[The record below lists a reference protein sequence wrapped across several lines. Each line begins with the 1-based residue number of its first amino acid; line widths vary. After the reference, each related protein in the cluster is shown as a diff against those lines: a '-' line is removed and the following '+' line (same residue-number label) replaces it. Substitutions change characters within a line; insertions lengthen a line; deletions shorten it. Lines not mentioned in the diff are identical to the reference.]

1 MKQEI
6 LRFENVTCKKDGAV
20 YLDNFSFYM
29 TAGEIVGML
38 SVNDRGIQELIEL
51 TAKNHPIDAGRVY
64 MGGKLVNSYL
74 NQEETSNR
82 IYQIDQ
88 KSSLINDL
96 SITDNLFVMRPGFKK
111 QVINEWVLREQADR
125 VLKQLSMDLDLNKR
139 VERLTTME
147 RIMVEI
153 AKAYLMGS
161 KLLVVLYP
169 EKLIGQA
176 DFPQFHQL
184 LRKMQSMGIS
194 TLYFCYHH
202 WIMFKICDRIALF
215 SRGRIKKLFEPEEF
229 REEAIAPYIYYFKEN
244 TVFKPKVDRGY
255 MLELKNITDGDIHN
269 LSLGIKPGECITLLD
284 SGDQIMDRLT
294 GILAGEY
301 VDYEGDIFCSYKKM
315 EKKVK
320 SSLDRGMIVLDDN
333 PAQSFLFSEMSYLEN
348 LTFLLDRKLKKSIL
362 KQSYINSV
370 RSEYYGEAGDV
381 IDTKYID
388 SLSLKEKY
396 GLIYNKISLFHP
408 KILVVKKPFAYGDMH
423 CRTYILKRMQELKA
437 AGVSILLLT
446 GYLTDCVYISDHIG
460 IVKDGSF
467 SVLLEPQEYGITS
480 RLF

>member
-29 TAGEIVGML
+29 TTGEIVGML
-38 SVNDRGIQELIEL
+38 SVNDRGIKELIEL
-51 TAKNHPIDAGRVY
+51 TEKNHPIDAGRVY
-64 MGGKLVNSYL
+64 VDGKLVNSYL

-88 KSSLINDL
+88 KSSLISDL
-96 SITDNLFVMRPGFKK
+96 SIADNLFVMRPGFKK
-111 QVINEWVLREQADR
+111 HMINEWVLREQAAR
-125 VLKQLSMDLDLNKR
+125 VFKQLSMELDLNKR

-169 EKLIGQA
+169 EKLVGQA
-176 DFPQFHQL
+176 DLEQFHQL
-184 LRKMQSMGIS
+184 LRKVRSMGIS

-215 SRGRIKKLFEPEEF
+215 SRGRIKKLFEPKDF

-244 TVFKPKVDRGY
+244 AVFKPEGNKGY
-255 MLELKNITDGDIHN
+255 MLELKNITDPDIHN
-269 LSLGIKPGECITLLD
+269 LNIGVKLGECITLLD
-284 SGDQIMDRLT
+284 SDNQIMDRLT
-294 GILAGEY
+294 EILAGKIT
-301 VDYEGDIFCSYKKM
+301 DYEGNIFCGNKKI

-333 PAQSFLFSEMSYLEN
+333 PVQSFLFSEMSYLEN

-381 IDTKYID
+381 IDTKSIE

-396 GLIYNKISLFHP
+396 GLIYNKIKLFHP
-408 KILVVKKPFAYGDMH
+408 RILVIKKPFAYGDMH
-423 CRTYILKRMQELKA
+423 CRTYILKRIQELKA
-437 AGVSILLLT
+437 AGVCILMLT
-446 GYLTDCVYISDHIG
+446 SYLTDCVYISDHIG
-460 IVKDGSF
+460 IVKDGKL
-467 SVLLEPQEYGITS
+467 SVLLEPQEYGIAS

>member
-1 MKQEI
+1 MK
-6 LRFENVTCKKDGAV
+6 LR
-20 YLDNFSFYM
+20 
-29 TAGEIVGML
+29 
-38 SVNDRGIQELIEL
+38 
-51 TAKNHPIDAGRVY
+51 
-64 MGGKLVNSYL
+64 
-74 NQEETSNR
+74 
-82 IYQIDQ
+82 
-88 KSSLINDL
+88 
-96 SITDNLFVMRPGFKK
+96 
-111 QVINEWVLREQADR
+111 
-125 VLKQLSMDLDLNKR
+125 
-139 VERLTTME
+139 
-147 RIMVEI
+147 
-153 AKAYLMGS
+153 
-161 KLLVVLYP
+161 
-169 EKLIGQA
+169 
-176 DFPQFHQL
+176 
-184 LRKMQSMGIS
+184 
-194 TLYFCYHH
+194 
-202 WIMFKICDRIALF
+202 
-215 SRGRIKKLFEPEEF
+215 
-229 REEAIAPYIYYFKEN
+229 
-244 TVFKPKVDRGY
+244 
-255 MLELKNITDGDIHN
+255 DIHN

-284 SGDQIMDRLT
+284 SDDQIMDRLT

-301 VDYEGDIFCSYKKM
+301 VDYEGDIFCSHKKM

-381 IDTKYID
+381 IDTKYIA

>member
-29 TAGEIVGML
+29 TAGEIVGLL
-38 SVNDRGIQELIEL
+38 SVNDRGIKELIEL
-51 TAKNHPIDAGRVY
+51 MAKNHPIDAGRVY

-96 SITDNLFVMRPGFKK
+96 SIADNLFVMRPGFKK

-202 WIMFKICDRIALF
+202 WI
-215 SRGRIKKLFEPEEF
+215 
-229 REEAIAPYIYYFKEN
+229 
-244 TVFKPKVDRGY
+244 
-255 MLELKNITDGDIHN
+255 
-269 LSLGIKPGECITLLD
+269 
-284 SGDQIMDRLT
+284 
-294 GILAGEY
+294 LAGEY
-301 VDYEGDIFCSYKKM
+301 VDYEGEIFCAHKKM

-320 SSLDRGMIVLDDN
+320 SSLDREMIVLDDN

-423 CRTYILKRMQELKA
+423 CRTYILKRMRDLKA

>member
-29 TAGEIVGML
+29 TAGEIVGLL
-38 SVNDRGIQELIEL
+38 SVNDRGIKELIEL

-88 KSSLINDL
+88 KSSLINNL

-229 REEAIAPYIYYFKEN
+229 REEAIAPYIY
-244 TVFKPKVDRGY
+244 
-255 MLELKNITDGDIHN
+255 N

-301 VDYEGDIFCSYKKM
+301 VDYEGDIFCSHKKM

>member
-1 MKQEI
+1 
-6 LRFENVTCKKDGAV
+6 
-20 YLDNFSFYM
+20 
-29 TAGEIVGML
+29 
-38 SVNDRGIQELIEL
+38 
-51 TAKNHPIDAGRVY
+51 

-194 TLYFCYHH
+194 TLYFCYDH
-202 WIMFKICDRIALF
+202 WIIFKICAQDRPVF
-215 SRGRIKKLFEPEEF
+215 QRKDKKIFLKPEEF
-229 REEAIAPYIYYFKEN
+229 REEAIAPLY
-244 TVFKPKVDRGY
+244 
-255 MLELKNITDGDIHN
+255 
-269 LSLGIKPGECITLLD
+269 LL
-284 SGDQIMDRLT
+284 
-294 GILAGEY
+294 
-301 VDYEGDIFCSYKKM
+301 F
-315 EKKVK
+315 
-320 SSLDRGMIVLDDN
+320 
-333 PAQSFLFSEMSYLEN
+333 
-348 LTFLLDRKLKKSIL
+348 
-362 KQSYINSV
+362 
-370 RSEYYGEAGDV
+370 
-381 IDTKYID
+381 
-388 SLSLKEKY
+388 
-396 GLIYNKISLFHP
+396 
-408 KILVVKKPFAYGDMH
+408 
-423 CRTYILKRMQELKA
+423 
-437 AGVSILLLT
+437 
-446 GYLTDCVYISDHIG
+446 
-460 IVKDGSF
+460 
-467 SVLLEPQEYGITS
+467 
-480 RLF
+480 

>member
-1 MKQEI
+1 M
-6 LRFENVTCKKDGAV
+6 
-20 YLDNFSFYM
+20 
-29 TAGEIVGML
+29 
-38 SVNDRGIQELIEL
+38 
-51 TAKNHPIDAGRVY
+51 
-64 MGGKLVNSYL
+64 
-74 NQEETSNR
+74 
-82 IYQIDQ
+82 
-88 KSSLINDL
+88 
-96 SITDNLFVMRPGFKK
+96 
-111 QVINEWVLREQADR
+111 
-125 VLKQLSMDLDLNKR
+125 
-139 VERLTTME
+139 
-147 RIMVEI
+147 
-153 AKAYLMGS
+153 
-161 KLLVVLYP
+161 VLYP

-244 TVFKPKVDRGY
+244 TVFKPKVDQGY

-284 SGDQIMDRLT
+284 SDDQIMDRLT

-301 VDYEGDIFCSYKKM
+301 VDYEGDIFCSHKKM

>member
-29 TAGEIVGML
+29 TAGEIVGLL
-38 SVNDRGIQELIEL
+38 SVNDRGIKELIEL

-88 KSSLINDL
+88 KSSLINNL

-229 REEAIAPYIYYFKEN
+229 KEEAIAPYIYYFKEN
-244 TVFKPKVDRGY
+244 TVFKPKVDQGY

-284 SGDQIMDRLT
+284 SDDQIMDRLT

-301 VDYEGDIFCSYKKM
+301 VDYEGDIFCSQKN
-315 EKKVK
+315 
-320 SSLDRGMIVLDDN
+320 G
-333 PAQSFLFSEMSYLEN
+333 
-348 LTFLLDRKLKKSIL
+348 KKSK
-362 KQSYINSV
+362 KQPGPGND
-370 RSEYYGEAGDV
+370 R
-381 IDTKYID
+381 
-388 SLSLKEKY
+388 
-396 GLIYNKISLFHP
+396 F
-408 KILVVKKPFAYGDMH
+408 
-423 CRTYILKRMQELKA
+423 R
-437 AGVSILLLT
+437 
-446 GYLTDCVYISDHIG
+446 
-460 IVKDGSF
+460 
-467 SVLLEPQEYGITS
+467 
-480 RLF
+480 

>member
-1 MKQEI
+1 
-6 LRFENVTCKKDGAV
+6 
-20 YLDNFSFYM
+20 
-29 TAGEIVGML
+29 ML
-38 SVNDRGIQELIEL
+38 FR
-51 TAKNHPIDAGRVY
+51 
-64 MGGKLVNSYL
+64 
-74 NQEETSNR
+74 
-82 IYQIDQ
+82 
-88 KSSLINDL
+88 
-96 SITDNLFVMRPGFKK
+96 
-111 QVINEWVLREQADR
+111 
-125 VLKQLSMDLDLNKR
+125 
-139 VERLTTME
+139 
-147 RIMVEI
+147 
-153 AKAYLMGS
+153 
-161 KLLVVLYP
+161 
-169 EKLIGQA
+169 
-176 DFPQFHQL
+176 
-184 LRKMQSMGIS
+184 SMGIS

-301 VDYEGDIFCSYKKM
+301 VDYEGDIFCSHKKM